1 MRKVYQMLVVLTAL
15 LLGTAGAFAQHRVE
29 LEDVMFKAWDGDQPG
44 ANVVDEPEQVDGN
57 DFVCENLLY
66 QEVGAGSTVWGSNKV
81 YYLWYADLTGTK
93 TIHFTGTKGV
103 QLRILMNRPPMPEDG
118 TDTHGGTTLERNVTI
133 GDDGTISLDVSD
145 LKYVHLNAIKTGW
158 GSPKGKITKIEIEG
172 SIEGSG
178 VEHTPMELMSAGFQ
192 NDVIR
197 INVSPFTNLKTLMGN
212 MERLIYP
219 NDCVSVK
226 VNGEPTTLLSVEGMD
241 NAIFAFIDEGYPE
254 DEDAKVEVSFKNPT
268 DAKLHLKFVDGR
280 FEGQDVPSFTDLEA
294 KFQDGLG
301 DYYSYL
307 AAVPQLVSADP
318 ENGSFNLPVD
328 LKEFKFVFSA
338 NVDCDEIKATLGNE
352 VLKPTPAGGFSKE
365 VTFTRSGGDLKPGKY
380 TLNVTHIK
388 PEMNFLDDEGELELT
403 LGFGEQ
409 EIDPNDQPKDLVP
422 VTYFTDCAN
431 GGIPEGFIVNFN
443 GDERTAGNSY
453 GSGPRMMNFD
463 NGIDFK
469 KGLYFREGYTEYGNA
484 DEHQLELEA
493 DKTYKISFNSAMW
506 KDNGT
511 WMKFEIV
518 NEDGD
523 AVFEEMVENTL
534 NVNGDQGFAVK
545 ESTAKEYTFVPE
557 ADGNYVLRWT
567 ATNSA
572 GEQGWSEV
580 LLANVLVKYV
590 PDVMGIEETLL
601 LQKALE
607 NAKKVLEES
616 NSERYAGAAFT
627 ALDNKIKEYDG
638 KKMTAP
644 SAFKK
649 AAEELD
655 AAAKAM
661 QDHHLLCDTY
671 DPLPG
676 QAQEIVDNFADSK
689 FSGTSYYKA
698 AVDVAKKYAD
708 KTLFDDAELTAAID
722 ELSSAI
728 NKAKAMFT
736 YGPSKASMTG
746 YAVLTERLRLGAE
759 TLKSLGVA
767 EDDYLV
773 DAANKELTDND
784 DLVEQIK
791 TRIKVELYGQLKNA
805 DNTLFEEIINEE
817 TLETTTPTYD
827 MTVFVK
833 NPNIYRVKKTGTFN
847 PEAVPGWEANGNNP
861 GLTHGWGDDPGT
873 DEIPVDAMFSN
884 WGGSF
889 NIGQTI
895 EDLPAGVYT
904 IDIVVGE
911 RMDEAS
917 LEGSYAFIATTAEPD
932 SVMQDI
938 TVIGQSYPQVGNNG
952 NVLFEDV
959 AIADGKL
966 TLGFNAGPNSHVFF
980 NEVRV
985 LMSGP
990 AAGFNYTMAYESAL
1004 TPVEETIAKPA
1015 TVRALELYDLN
1026 GQRITSARRGIVV
1039 VKKLMSDGTVR
1050 TEKVMK

>member
-1 MRKVYQMLVVLTAL
+1 
-15 LLGTAGAFAQHRVE
+15 
-29 LEDVMFKAWDGDQPG
+29 
-44 ANVVDEPEQVDGN
+44 
-57 DFVCENLLY
+57 
-66 QEVGAGSTVWGSNKV
+66 
-81 YYLWYADLTGTK
+81 
-93 TIHFTGTKGV
+93 
-103 QLRILMNRPPMPEDG
+103 
-118 TDTHGGTTLERNVTI
+118 
-133 GDDGTISLDVSD
+133 
-145 LKYVHLNAIKTGW
+145 
-158 GSPKGKITKIEIEG
+158 
-172 SIEGSG
+172 
-178 VEHTPMELMSAGFQ
+178 
-192 NDVIR
+192 
-197 INVSPFTNLKTLMGN
+197 
-212 MERLIYP
+212 
-219 NDCVSVK
+219 
-226 VNGEPTTLLSVEGMD
+226 
-241 NAIFAFIDEGYPE
+241 
-254 DEDAKVEVSFKNPT
+254 
-268 DAKLHLKFVDGR
+268 
-280 FEGQDVPSFTDLEA
+280 
-294 KFQDGLG
+294 
-301 DYYSYL
+301 
-307 AAVPQLVSADP
+307 
-318 ENGSFNLPVD
+318 
-328 LKEFKFVFSA
+328 
-338 NVDCDEIKATLGNE
+338 
-352 VLKPTPAGGFSKE
+352 
-365 VTFTRSGGDLKPGKY
+365 
-380 TLNVTHIK
+380 
-388 PEMNFLDDEGELELT
+388 
-403 LGFGEQ
+403 
-409 EIDPNDQPKDLVP
+409 
-422 VTYFTDCAN
+422 
-431 GGIPEGFIVNFN
+431 
-443 GDERTAGNSY
+443 
-453 GSGPRMMNFD
+453 
-463 NGIDFK
+463 
-469 KGLYFREGYTEYGNA
+469 
-484 DEHQLELEA
+484 
-493 DKTYKISFNSAMW
+493 
-506 KDNGT
+506 
-511 WMKFEIV
+511 
-518 NEDGD
+518 
-523 AVFEEMVENTL
+523 
-534 NVNGDQGFAVK
+534 
-545 ESTAKEYTFVPE
+545 
-557 ADGNYVLRWT
+557 
-567 ATNSA
+567 
-572 GEQGWSEV
+572 
-580 LLANVLVKYV
+580 
-590 PDVMGIEETLL
+590 
-601 LQKALE
+601 
-607 NAKKVLEES
+607 
-616 NSERYAGAAFT
+616 
-627 ALDNKIKEYDG
+627 
-638 KKMTAP
+638 
-644 SAFKK
+644 
-649 AAEELD
+649 
-655 AAAKAM
+655 M

-805 DNTLFEEIINEE
+805 DNTLFEKIINEE
-817 TLETTTPTYD
+817 TMETTTPTYD